1 MLNRKLVQKL
11 NVNCFCPNPD
21 PTDHM
26 ADGHLGACLS
36 DLDVKVVH
44 SDGFHQVRRLMSIQ
58 RFEVRRLMT
67 I

>member
-1 MLNRKLVQKL
+1 
-11 NVNCFCPNPD
+11 
-21 PTDHM
+21 M

-36 DLDVKVVH
+36 DLNVKVVH